1 VKNNHRKPSIR
12 INSKKVNRKPEQ
24 PVIIEDEVAA
34 ALDRTGNSE
43 EEGKEFQ
50 YSSNEEDPPKVQVL
64 QRPYTNKSSIFA
76 KIPRL
81 KHLLVAG
88 ASATIV
94 GVILGFIML
103 KLFSGVGIE
112 DEAQP
117 VNGNTNNNN
126 PGVTDSV
133 DDDPEPSDSGD
144 VDPNSASLVS
154 YTYDGYSPQVVQIGY
169 FTTEEKA
176 KEWNAPFEAK
186 NLEPFIW
193 ERENHYY
200 VFVGLSMTKES
211 ADKTEATIKEMLPEA
226 EEAFDKSWP
235 VTSSNKETT
244 EEEGNWIKEGMSLWQ
259 EIVSDLNGQSILTAD
274 MNNKLKTWYDKK
286 PSGISDAG
294 ETFSTLFGSLLESNE
309 QTSEWRIHNQL
320 LAILHGYEIYLNE

>member
-1 VKNNHRKPSIR
+1 VEKNHRKPSIR
-12 INSKKVNRKPEQ
+12 INSKKVNRKPEE

-34 ALDRTGNSE
+34 ALDRTGNSD

-50 YSSNEEDPPKVQVL
+50 YSSSEEDAPKVQVL
-64 QRPYTNKSSIFA
+64 QRPYTNKTSIFSR
-76 KIPRL
+76 IPRL

-103 KLFSGVGIE
+103 KLFSGVGTE

-117 VNGNTNNNN
+117 VNGNTNNN

-133 DDDPEPSDSGD
+133 EDDPEPSDSGN
-144 VDPNSASLVS
+144 VDPNTASLV
-154 YTYDGYSPQVVQIGY
+154 TYSFDGFSPQVVQIGY

-176 KEWNAPFEAK
+176 KEWNAPFVA
-186 NLEPFIW
+186 NNIEPFIW
-193 ERENHYY
+193 ERDDHYY
-200 VFVGLSMTKES
+200 VFAGLSMAKEN
-211 ADKTEATIKEMLPEA
+211 ADQIEATIKGILPEA
-226 EEAFDKSWP
+226 EQAFDKSWP

-244 EEEGNWIKEGMSLWQ
+244 EEEGNWIKEGMTLWQ
-259 EIVSDLNGQSILTAD
+259 ETVSDFNSQSTITTD

-286 PSGISDAG
+286 PSNISEAG
-294 ETFSTLFGSLLESNE
+294 ETFSALFGSLLESSE
-309 QTSEWRIHNQL
+309 QSSEWSIHHQL
-320 LAILHGYEIYLNE
+320 IAVLHGYEIYLNE